1 MAENSRK
8 GVIHLIYYTAD
19 LHLGHVNVIR
29 HCDRPFVSV

>member
-1 MAENSRK
+1 MMENSQK

-29 HCDRPFVSV
+29 TATGPS